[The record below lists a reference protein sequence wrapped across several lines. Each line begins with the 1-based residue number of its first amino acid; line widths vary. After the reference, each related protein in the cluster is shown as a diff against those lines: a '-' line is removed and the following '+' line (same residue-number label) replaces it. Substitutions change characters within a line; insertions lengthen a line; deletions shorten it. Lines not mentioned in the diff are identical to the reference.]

1 MSSQRKIWMTKRRF
15 FFLLLFLQ
23 KVLFL
28 FPVVSLLS
36 SRKLKYRPSM
46 IRLFSRADGDIF
58 DYYYYCYS
66 FYRLTKVNFA
76 SCRQK
81 KKIGEL
87 SSSASIH
94 QTTPSSTRPSSWKS
108 SARTAAWQKSDLSLP
123 FFSNARAI
131 LRATNSC
138 ARALVASNQTWKNY
152 RLFSWKMCLSFV
164 NFSTRNSFFLF
175 RRRRLRFSFFFRSR
189 LGESSRLP
197 SRLARKKPNANC
209 TLSKISLNS
218 RLTQAV
224 YLLTPSSSR
233 EEDTHRASVL
243 ASTTKSE

>member
-66 FYRLTKVNFA
+66 YRLTKMNFA

-81 KKIGEL
+81 KNIGEL

-123 FFSNARAI
+123 FFSFAKP
-131 LRATNSC
+131 SC
-138 ARALVASNQTWKNY
+138 RALFSLSLWCCVVPRY
-152 RLFSWKMCLSFV
+152 RC
-164 NFSTRNSFFLF
+164 
-175 RRRRLRFSFFFRSR
+175 SR
-189 LGESSRLP
+189 
-197 SRLARKKPNANC
+197 
-209 TLSKISLNS
+209 TLSTIVFSVDEG
-218 RLTQAV
+218 TQGIRH
-224 YLLTPSSSR
+224 SQ
-233 EEDTHRASVL
+233 
-243 ASTTKSE
+243 